1 MPDDAEKTVL
11 VADDD
16 RDVLNLV
23 RFRLERDGLRVLTA
37 TDGAEA
43 LELVRSERPQ
53 VCVLD
58 VMMPKL
64 GGLEVVK
71 RLRDDPGTAATRII
85 PADRAFGR
93 QQRRRRIRTRGRRLR
108 DQTVQ
113 PAGAAP
119 TRQGPADALSADTA
133 QSVSAA

>member
-1 MPDDAEKTVL
+1 MWVPPMPDAAEQKVL

-37 TDGAEA
+37 SDGAEA
-43 LELVRSERPQ
+43 LELARSERPQ

-64 GGLEVVK
+64 GGLELVK
-71 RLRDDPGTAATRII
+71 RLREDPATQGVRII
-85 PADRAFGR
+85 LLTAR
-93 QQRRRRIRTRGRRLR
+93 
-108 DQTVQ
+108 
-113 PAGAAP
+113 
-119 TRQGPADALSADTA
+119 SADGQVDEGFELGADDYVTKPFSPQELRQRVRA
-133 QSVSAA
+133 QLQR

>member
-23 RFRLERDGLRVLTA
+23 RFRLERDGLRVVTA
-37 TDGAEA
+37 SDGAEA
-43 LELVRSERPQ
+43 LELARNEHPH

-71 RLRDDPGTAATRII
+71 RLREDPATADVRII
-85 PADRAFGR
+85 LLTAR
-93 QQRRRRIRTRGRRLR
+93 
-108 DQTVQ
+108 
-113 PAGAAP
+113 
-119 TRQGPADALSADTA
+119 SADGQVDEGFELGADDYVTKPFSPQELRQRVRA
-133 QSVSAA
+133 QLQR